1 MKKALKITG
10 IVLAS
15 LVGVVLI
22 VVGVAAALVI
32 SSGWLTKQVKKYAPE
47 FITCEMELGKADLTL
62 FKTFPDV
69 GIDIENV
76 ALLNPMTGSPSD
88 TLANIDDLTVVLD
101 LKKLLKEKEIVIRK
115 CILEDAFVNLYTD
128 TLGNNNFNV
137 FKTKEDNDTT
147 NSFDYL
153 VDIEEVKLINNTL
166 LYTDDRNQMTAQA
179 QGLNLDLKGKMQD
192 KDIDADLA
200 LNAKALSLKMK
211 AVQMAMKTLDLDF
224 DGEVVQYDQIKGTLQ
239 LATPDISL
247 NLNEPY
253 LENDTLNLKLP
264 LQFSLKEKKGHLDKA
279 QIGLNRYLIDM
290 GGDVAIAENSDVNL
304 DLALN
309 TNTLVVE
316 DVLTYLPE
324 KVQKKLSSIEYTG
337 KATLSDV
344 EVKGTFNDSLMP
356 QIKAKVLTDNVKVN
370 VKKLP
375 YPFIEVKLDGD
386 LDLDL
391 NSDANSLTIN
401 SISAKFNRSSFT
413 ADGVVDDLLGDIGL
427 KLKVKGDVPLTDIKS
442 FLPKKVKLNGRT
454 NLDLTTNFTVE
465 NLMKSLDD
473 YNLNR
478 LSAKANLKIN
488 SFAFDMDTIHA
499 TAPVLNVG
507 LTLPAS
513 TKQKGLKGAYITLTT
528 SQLDAKVGK
537 GIKADLKK
545 PDIKLA
551 ADNFKGGFEKML
563 LNADMKFSHLDV
575 DYDTI
580 HANIDAPALT
590 FVTTPGKTAKGL
602 NARVTL
608 DGKSVVANMGKAYS
622 LNSNLLKVDASVAE
636 NKVKKDFLNHWNPS
650 ADFILGNAVVK
661 VDGIDEDIRIS
672 NIDFLFN
679 SHELDFK
686 KSTFR
691 IGKSDM
697 SMQGS
702 VVGIK
707 EWIEDHKNLMKG
719 EMQVTSDF
727 LDFNEIMDLTSGLGH
742 SDAGPST
749 PSTSSG
755 TEGSGADSGT
765 ENKEDDPFMVP
776 EGIDFT
782 FVLNTK
788 RALYDNFDMNSLNG
802 TMTVKDGTLLLRE
815 IGFTNK
821 AAEMQLTAMYQSPR
835 KNNLFLAMDFHLIKV
850 QINDLLTMI
859 PYIDTLV
866 PMLKTF
872 DGQAEFHIGAETNLK
887 SNYAPKISTLRAAAD
902 IEGKNLTVNDKFTF
916 TKITD
921 MLDISTNGSY
931 RVDSLDVQ
939 LTAFKNEI
947 DLWPSQI
954 AIGKYKVT
962 VDGRMTLDKN
972 GEYHLSVT
980 QSPLP
985 VRLGLKISG
994 PLNKLEYKLED
1005 CKYPNL
1011 YKPNKRNDREQ
1022 MYYELKKKIADRLKS
1037 NVR

>member
-10 IVLAS
+10 ITLAS
-15 LVGVVLI
+15 LVGLVLI
-22 VVGVAAALVI
+22 VAGIAAALVS

-47 FITCEMELGKADLTL
+47 FITCEMQLEKADLTL
-62 FKTFPDV
+62 FKSFPNV

-76 ALLNPMTGSPSD
+76 ALINPMAGSPSD

-128 TLGNNNFNV
+128 SIGNNNFDV
-137 FKTKEDNDTT
+137 FKTKEDRDTT
-147 NSFDYL
+147 KTSFDYL
-153 VDIEEVKLINNTL
+153 VDIEEVKLKNNTL
-166 LYTDDRNQMTAQA
+166 LYTDDRSQMTAQA
-179 QGLNLDLKGKMQD
+179 QDLNLDLKGKMQD

-200 LNAKALSLKMK
+200 LNADALSLKMK
-211 AVQMAMKTLDLDF
+211 AIDLAMKTLDLDF
-224 DGEVVQYDQIKGTLQ
+224 DGEVTQYDQIKGTLK

-264 LQFSLKEKKGHLDKA
+264 LQFSIKDMKGHLDQG
-279 QIGLNRYLIDM
+279 QIGLNRYVIDVN
-290 GGDVAIAENSDVNL
+290 GDVEIAENNDVNL

-337 KATLSDV
+337 KATLSDII
-344 EVKGTFNDSLMP
+344 VKGTFNDSLMP
-356 QIKAKVLTDNVKVN
+356 LMKAKVLTDNLKVN
-370 VKKLP
+370 VKELP
-375 YPFIEVKLDGD
+375 YPFTEVNLDGD

-391 NSDANSLTIN
+391 NSDANSLTVN
-401 SISAKFNRSSFT
+401 SVSAKFNRSSFT

-442 FLPKKVKLNGRT
+442 FLPKNVKLNGRT
-454 NLDLTTNFTVE
+454 NFDLTTNFTVE
-465 NLMKSLDD
+465 NLMKSLKD

-478 LSAKANLKIN
+478 LSAKANLRVN

-499 TAPVLNVG
+499 SAPALNVG

-513 TKQKGLKGAYITLTT
+513 AKQRGQTGAYVTLTT
-528 SQLDAKVGK
+528 TQLDAKVGK
-537 GIKADLKK
+537 GIKANLKN

-608 DGKSVVANMGKAYS
+608 DGKSVVANMGKAYA
-622 LNSNLLKVDASVAE
+622 LNSNSLKVNASVSE
-636 NKVKKDFLNHWNPS
+636 NKVKTDFLNHWNPS
-650 ADFILGNAVVK
+650 ADFILGNAFVK
-661 VDGIDEDIRIS
+661 VDGIDELIRIS

-691 IGKSDM
+691 IGQSDM

-702 VVGIK
+702 IVGIK

-727 LDFNEIMDLTSGLGH
+727 LDLNEIMALTSGIGH
-742 SDAGPST
+742 TATAEEKAEST
-749 PSTSSG
+749 
-755 TEGSGADSGT
+755 
-765 ENKEDDPFMVP
+765 NKEDDPFMVP
-776 EGIDFT
+776 EGIDFN
-782 FVLNTK
+782 FVLNTQ
-788 RALYDNFDMNSLNG
+788 RALYDNFDMNNLKG
-802 TMTVKDGTLLLRE
+802 TLTVKDGTLLLRE

-835 KNNLFLAMDFHLIKV
+835 KNNLFLAMDFHLLKV

-887 SNYAPKISTLRAAAD
+887 SNYEPKISTLRAAAD

-921 MLDISTNGSY
+921 LLDISTNGSY

-962 VDGRMTLDKN
+962 VDGRMTLDRN

-994 PLNKLEYKLED
+994 PFNKLEYKLED

-1011 YKPNKRNDREQ
+1011 YKPNKRNDTEQ
-1022 MYYELKKKIADRLKS
+1022 MYYELKKKIADRLKG

>member
-22 VVGVAAALVI
+22 VVSIASALI
-32 SSGWLTKQVKKYAPE
+32 TSSGWLTKQVKKYAPE
-47 FITCEMELGKADLTL
+47 FVTCQTELGKADLTL
-62 FKTFPDV
+62 FKTFPNV

-76 ALLNPMTGSPSD
+76 ALINPMVGSPSD

-128 TLGNNNFNV
+128 SIGNNNFNV
-137 FKTKEDNDTT
+137 FKTKEDSDTT
-147 NSFDYL
+147 SSFDYL
-153 VDIEEVKLINNTL
+153 VDIEEVKLKNNTL
-166 LYTDDRNQMTAQA
+166 LYTDDRNQMTTQV
-179 QGLNLDLKGKMQD
+179 QELNLDLKGKMQN
-192 KDIDADLA
+192 KDIDANLTMNSD
-200 LNAKALSLKMK
+200 ALSLKTK
-211 AVQMAMKTLDLDF
+211 AIQLVMKTLDLDF
-224 DGEVVQYDQIKGTLQ
+224 DGEVAQYDQIKGTLQ
-239 LATPDISL
+239 LATPGISL
-247 NLNEPY
+247 SLNEPY
-253 LENDTLNLKLP
+253 LENDTLNLILP
-264 LQFSLKEKKGHLDKA
+264 LQFSLKDMKGHLEKA
-279 QIGLNRYLIDM
+279 QIGLNRYIIDVD
-290 GGDVAIAENSDVNL
+290 GDVAIAENNDVNL

-324 KVQKKLSSIEYTG
+324 KVQQKLSGIEYTG

-344 EVKGTFNDSLMP
+344 EVKGTYNDSLMP
-356 QIKAKVLTDNVKVN
+356 LIKAKVLTDNMKVN
-370 VKKLP
+370 VKQLP
-375 YPFIEVKLDGD
+375 YPFTEVNLDGD

-391 NSDANSLTIN
+391 NSDANSLTVN
-401 SISAKFNRSSFT
+401 SVSAKFNRSSFT

-442 FLPKKVKLNGRT
+442 FLPKNVKLNGRT
-454 NLDLTTNFTVE
+454 NLDLTTNFTYE
-465 NLMKSLDD
+465 QLMKSLND

-478 LSAKANLKIN
+478 LSAKANLKVN
-488 SFAFDMDTIHA
+488 NFTFDMDTIHA
-499 TAPVLNVG
+499 SAPMLNVG

-513 TKQKGLKGAYITLTT
+513 AKQKGQKGAYITLAT
-528 SQLDAKVGK
+528 SKIDATVGK
-537 GIKADLKK
+537 GIKADLRN

-551 ADNFKGGFEKML
+551 ADSFKSGWEKML
-563 LNADMKFSHLDV
+563 LNADMKFSHLVV

-580 HANIDAPALT
+580 HAKIDAPAIT
-590 FVTTPGKTAKGL
+590 FVTMPGKSTKGL

-608 DGKSVVANMGKAYS
+608 NGKDVVANMGQAYA
-622 LNSNLLKVDASVAE
+622 LNSNLLKVDASVSQ
-636 NKVKKDFLNHWNPS
+636 NKAMKDFLNQWNPS
-650 ADFILGNAVVK
+650 ADFVLGTALLK
-661 VDGIDEDIRIS
+661 VDGIDELIRIS

-686 KSTFR
+686 RSTFR
-691 IGKSDM
+691 IGQSDM

-719 EMQVTSDF
+719 ELQVTSEF
-727 LDFNEIMDLTSGLGH
+727 LDINEIMDLTSGLGRTEENG
-742 SDAGPST
+742 AST
-749 PSTSSG
+749 GSA
-755 TEGSGADSGT
+755 TESQP
-765 ENKEDDPFMVP
+765 ENKEDNPFMVP
-776 EGIDFT
+776 EGIDFN
-782 FVLNTK
+782 FVLNTQ
-788 RALYDNFDMNSLNG
+788 RALYDNFDMNNLKG

-835 KNNLFLAMDFHLIKV
+835 KNNLFLAMDFHLLRV

-872 DGQAEFHIGAETNLK
+872 DGQAEFHIGAETSLK
-887 SNYAPKISTLRAAAD
+887 SNYEPKISTLRAAAD

-962 VDGRMTLDKN
+962 VDGRMTLDRN

-994 PLNKLEYKLED
+994 PFNKLEYKFED

-1011 YKPNKRNDREQ
+1011 YKPNKRNDTEQ

>member
-1 MKKALKITG
+1 MNKALKITG

-22 VVGVAAALVI
+22 VAGIASALI
-32 SSGWLTKQVKKYAPE
+32 TSSGWLTKQVKKYAPE
-47 FITCEMELGKADLTL
+47 FVTCQTELGKADLTL
-62 FKTFPDV
+62 FKTFPNV

-76 ALLNPMTGSPSD
+76 ALINPMVGSASD
-88 TLANIDDLTVVLD
+88 TLANINDLTMVLD

-128 TLGNNNFNV
+128 SIGNNNFDV
-137 FKTKEDNDTT
+137 FKTKEDNDTIKT
-147 NSFDYL
+147 TFDYL
-153 VDIEEVKLINNTL
+153 VDIEAVKLKNTDL
-166 LYTDDRNQMTAQA
+166 IYTDDRNAMTAQS
-179 QGLNLDLKGKMQD
+179 QGLNLDLQGKMQD
-192 KDIDADLA
+192 KDIDADLS
-200 LNAKALSLKMK
+200 LNAEDLTFKMK
-211 AVQMAMKTLDLDF
+211 AVQLALKTLDLGF
-224 DGEVVQYDQIKGTLQ
+224 DGKVAQYDQIDGTLK
-239 LATPDISL
+239 LTTPDICF

-253 LENDTLNLKLP
+253 LEHDTLRLDLP
-264 LQFSLKEKKGHLDKA
+264 VLFSLNDMKGHLEKA
-279 QIGLNRYLIDM
+279 QIGLNRYIIDVD
-290 GGDVAIAENSDVNL
+290 GDVAIAKNNDVNL

-316 DVLTYLPE
+316 DMLTYLPE
-324 KVQKKLSSIEYTG
+324 KVQQKLSRIEYTG

-356 QIKAKVLTDNVKVN
+356 LIKAKVLTDNLKVN
-370 VKKLP
+370 VKQLP
-375 YPFIEVKLDGD
+375 YPFTEVNLDGY

-391 NSDANSLTIN
+391 NSDANSLIVN
-401 SISAKFNRSSFT
+401 SIGAKYNRSSFT

-442 FLPKKVKLNGRT
+442 FLPKNVKLNGRT
-454 NLDLTTNFTVE
+454 NLDLTTNFTYE
-465 NLMKSLDD
+465 QLMKSLDD

-478 LSAKANLKIN
+478 LSAKANLKVSN
-488 SFAFDMDTIHA
+488 FTFDMDTIHA
-499 TAPVLNVG
+499 SAPMLNVG

-513 TKQKGLKGAYITLTT
+513 AKQKGQKGAYITLAT
-528 SQLDAKVGK
+528 SKIDATVGK
-537 GIKADLKK
+537 GIKADLRN

-551 ADNFKGGFEKML
+551 ADNFKGGLEKML
-563 LNADMKFSHLDV
+563 LNADLTFGHLDV
-575 DYDTI
+575 DYDDIT
-580 HANIDAPALT
+580 AKIDAPAIT
-590 FVTTPGKTAKGL
+590 FVTTPEMNAKGL
-602 NARVTL
+602 KARVTL
-608 DGKSVVANMGKAYS
+608 DGKNVVANMGKEYAV
-622 LNSNLLKVDASVAE
+622 NSNSLKVNASVSE
-636 NKVKKDFLNHWNPS
+636 NKVKTDFLNHWNPS
-650 ADFILGNAVVK
+650 ADFVLGNAVVK

-686 KSTFR
+686 RSTFR
-691 IGKSDM
+691 IGQSDM

-702 VVGIK
+702 VIGIK

-719 EMQVTSDF
+719 EMQVTSNMMNI
-727 LDFNEIMDLTSGLGH
+727 NEILDLTSGLGH
-742 SDAGPST
+742 SDAEPFEAT
-749 PSTSSG
+749 IT
-755 TEGSGADSGT
+755 D
-765 ENKEDDPFMVP
+765 NKEDDPFMVP
-776 EGIDFT
+776 EGIDFN

-788 RALYDNFDMNSLNG
+788 KALYDNFDMNNLNG
-802 TMTVKDGTLLLRE
+802 TMTVKDGTLILRE

-835 KNNLFLAMDFHLIKV
+835 KNNLFLAMDFHLLRV

-872 DGQAEFHIGAETNLK
+872 DGQAEFHIGAETSLK
-887 SNYAPKISTLRAAAD
+887 SNYEPKISTLRAAAD

-962 VDGRMTLDKN
+962 VDGRMTLDRN

-994 PLNKLEYKLED
+994 PFNKLEYKLED

-1011 YKPNKRNDREQ
+1011 YKPNKRNDTEQ

>member
-15 LVGVVLI
+15 LVGVLLI
-22 VVGVAAALVI
+22 MVGIAVGMI
-32 SSGWLTKQVKKYAPE
+32 SSSGHLTKMVKKYAPQ

-76 ALLNPMTGSPSD
+76 ALINSMVGSPSD

-115 CILEDAFVNLYTD
+115 CILEDAFVNLYID

-147 NSFDYL
+147 KTTFDYL
-153 VDIEEVKLINNTL
+153 VDIEEVKLKNTDL
-166 LYTDDRNQMTAQA
+166 IYTDDRNAMTAQS

-192 KDIDADLA
+192 KDIDANLSLNATDLTLKIKTIQLA
-200 LNAKALSLKMK
+200 L
-211 AVQMAMKTLDLDF
+211 KTLDLGF
-224 DGEVVQYDQIKGTLQ
+224 DGKVAQYDQIDGTLK
-239 LATPDISL
+239 LTTPDICL

-253 LENDTLNLKLP
+253 LKHDTLSLNLPVL
-264 LQFSLKEKKGHLDKA
+264 FSLNDMKGHLEKA
-279 QIGLNRYLIDM
+279 QIGLNRYIIDVD
-290 GGDVAIAENSDVNL
+290 GDVAIAKNNDVNL

-324 KVQKKLSSIEYTG
+324 KVQQKLSGIEYTG

-356 QIKAKVLTDNVKVN
+356 LIKAKVLTDNLKVN
-370 VKKLP
+370 VKQLP
-375 YPFIEVKLDGD
+375 YPFTEVNLDGY

-391 NSDANSLTIN
+391 NSDANSLTVN
-401 SISAKFNRSSFT
+401 SVSAKFNRSSFT

-442 FLPKKVKLNGRT
+442 FLPKNVKLNGRT

-465 NLMKSLDD
+465 NLMKSLKD

-478 LSAKANLKIN
+478 LSAKANLKVN
-488 SFAFDMDTIHA
+488 NFTFDMDTIHTSA
-499 TAPVLNVG
+499 RMLNVG

-513 TKQKGLKGAYITLTT
+513 AKQIGQKGAYITLAT
-528 SQLDAKVGK
+528 SKIDATFGK
-537 GIKADLKK
+537 GIKADLRN

-551 ADNFKGGFEKML
+551 ADNFKGGIEKML
-563 LNADMKFSHLDV
+563 LNADLKFSHLDV
-575 DYDTI
+575 DYEDITAKI
-580 HANIDAPALT
+580 EAPAIT
-590 FVTTPGKTAKGL
+590 FVTTPEMNAKGL
-602 NARVTL
+602 KARVTL
-608 DGKSVVANMGKAYS
+608 DGKDVVAKMGKEYAV
-622 LNSNLLKVDASVAE
+622 NSNSLKVNASVSE
-636 NKVKKDFLNHWNPS
+636 NKVKTDFLNHWNPS
-650 ADFILGNAVVK
+650 ADFVLGNAVVK
-661 VDGIDEDIRIS
+661 VDGIEEDIRIS

-686 KSTFR
+686 KSTIR
-691 IGKSDM
+691 IGQSDL
-697 SMQGS
+697 SLQGS

-719 EMQVTSDF
+719 EMQVTSNMMNV
-727 LDFNEIMDLTSGLGH
+727 NEILDLTSGLGH
-742 SDAGPST
+742 SDAET
-749 PSTSSG
+749 VEATV
-755 TEGSGADSGT
+755 TD
-765 ENKEDDPFMVP
+765 NKEDDPFIVP
-776 EGIDFT
+776 EGIDFN

-788 RALYDNFDMNSLNG
+788 KALYDNFDMNNLNG
-802 TMTVKDGTLLLRE
+802 TMTVKDGTLILRE

-835 KNNLFLAMDFHLIKV
+835 KNNLFLAMDFHLLRV

-872 DGQAEFHIGAETNLK
+872 DGQAEFHIGAETSLK
-887 SNYAPKISTLRAAAD
+887 SNYEPKISTLRAAAD

-962 VDGRMTLDKN
+962 VDGRMNLDRN

-994 PLNKLEYKLED
+994 PFNKLEYKLED

-1011 YKPNKRNDREQ
+1011 YKPNKRTDTEQ

>member
-22 VVGVAAALVI
+22 VVGIAVGMI
-32 SSGWLTKQVKKYAPE
+32 SSTGRLTKMVKKYAPQ

-62 FKTFPDV
+62 FKSFPNV

-76 ALLNPMTGSPSD
+76 ALINPMVGSPSD

-128 TLGNNNFNV
+128 SIGNNNLDV

-147 NSFDYL
+147 KTTFDYL
-153 VDIEEVKLINNTL
+153 VDIEEVKLKNTDL
-166 LYTDDRNQMTAQA
+166 IYTDDRNGMMAKS
-179 QGLNLDLKGKMQD
+179 QGLDLDLKGKMQD
-192 KDIDADLA
+192 KDIDAGLS
-200 LNAKALSLKMK
+200 LNAKDLTLKMK
-211 AVQMAMKTLDLDF
+211 AIQLALKTLDLGF
-224 DGEVVQYDQIKGTLQ
+224 DGKVAQYDQIDGTLK
-239 LATPDISL
+239 LTTPDVCL

-253 LENDTLNLKLP
+253 LEHDTLRLDLS
-264 LQFSLKEKKGHLDKA
+264 LQFSLKDMKGHLDKA
-279 QIGLNRYLIDM
+279 KIGLNRYQFDVN
-290 GGDVAIAENSDVNL
+290 GDVAIAENNDINL

-356 QIKAKVLTDNVKVN
+356 LIKAKVLTDNLKVN
-370 VKKLP
+370 VKQLP
-375 YPFIEVKLDGD
+375 YPFTEVNLDGN

-391 NSDANSLTIN
+391 NSDANRLTVN
-401 SISAKFNRSSFT
+401 SVSAKFNRSSFT
-413 ADGVVDDLLGDIGL
+413 ADGMVDDLLGDIGL

-442 FLPKKVKLNGRT
+442 FLPKNIKLNGRT
-454 NLDLTTNFTVE
+454 NLDLTTNFTYE
-465 NLMKSLDD
+465 QLKKSLDD
-473 YNLNR
+473 NNLNR
-478 LSAKANLKIN
+478 LSAKANLKVN
-488 SFAFDMDTIHA
+488 SFTFDMDTIHA
-499 TAPVLNVG
+499 SAPMLNVG

-513 TKQKGLKGAYITLTT
+513 AKQKDQKGAYVTLKT
-528 SQLDAKVGK
+528 SQLNARVGK
-537 GIKADLKK
+537 GIKADLKN
-545 PDIKLA
+545 PDMKLA
-551 ADNFKGGFEKML
+551 ADNFKGGLEKML

-608 DGKSVVANMGKAYS
+608 DGKSVVANMGKAYA
-622 LNSNLLKVDASVAE
+622 LNSNSLKVNASVNQ
-636 NKVKKDFLNHWNPS
+636 NKDKKDFLNQWNPS
-650 ADFILGNAVVK
+650 ADFVLGTALVK
-661 VDGIDEDIRIS
+661 VDGIDELIRIS

-686 KSTFR
+686 RSTFR
-691 IGKSDM
+691 IGQSDM

-702 VVGIK
+702 VIGIK

-719 EMQVTSDF
+719 DLQVTSEF
-727 LDFNEIMDLTSGLGH
+727 LDINEILDLTSGLGH
-742 SDAGPST
+742 SDAEPVEAT
-749 PSTSSG
+749 V
-755 TEGSGADSGT
+755 T
-765 ENKEDDPFMVP
+765 ENKEDNPFMVP
-776 EGIDFT
+776 EGIDFN
-782 FVLNTK
+782 FVLNTQ
-788 RALYDNFDMNSLNG
+788 RALYDNFDMNNLKG

-835 KNNLFLAMDFHLIKV
+835 KNNLFLAMDFHLLRV

-872 DGQAEFHIGAETNLK
+872 DGQAEFHIGAETRLK
-887 SNYAPKISTLRAAAD
+887 SNYEPKISTLLAAAD

-939 LTAFKNEI
+939 LTAFKDQI

-962 VDGRMTLDKN
+962 VDGRMTLDRN

-994 PLNKLEYKLED
+994 PFNKLEYKLED

-1011 YKPNKRNDREQ
+1011 YKPNKRNDTEQ

>member
-15 LVGVVLI
+15 LVGLILI
-22 VVGVAAALVI
+22 VAGIAVAMVT
-32 SSGWLTKQVKKYAPE
+32 SSGRLTKMVKKYAPE

-62 FKTFPDV
+62 FKTFPNV

-76 ALLNPMTGSPSD
+76 ALINPMAGSPSD

-101 LKKLLKEKEIVIRK
+101 LKKLLKEKEIVVRK

-128 TLGNNNFNV
+128 SIGNNNFDL
-137 FKTKEDNDTT
+137 FKSKETSDTT
-147 NSFDYL
+147 STFDYL
-153 VDIEEVKLINNTL
+153 VDIEEVRLKNSSLI
-166 LYTDDRNQMTAQA
+166 YTDDRNGMLVQA
-179 QGLNLDLKGKMQD
+179 QGLNLDLKGKMED
-192 KDIDADLA
+192 KDIDADLTLDA
-200 LNAKALSLKMK
+200 DDLRLKMK
-211 AVQMAMKTLDLDF
+211 AIQLATKSLDLDF
-224 DGEVVQYDQIKGTLQ
+224 DGDIANMDKIEGIVKLN
-239 LATPDISL
+239 TPDICL

-253 LENDTLNLKLP
+253 LENDTLNLNLP
-264 LQFSLKEKKGHLDKA
+264 LQFSLKDMKGHLDKA
-279 QIGLNRYLIDM
+279 QIGLNRYLFDVD
-290 GGDVAIAENSDVNL
+290 GDVEIADKDINL

-309 TNTLVVE
+309 TNALVIE

-324 KVQKKLSSIEYTG
+324 KVQQKLSSIEYTG

-356 QIKAKVLTDNVKVN
+356 LIKARVVTDNVTVN
-370 VKKLP
+370 VKQLP
-375 YPFIEVKLDGD
+375 YPFTEVNLDGL

-391 NSDANSLTIN
+391 NTEANSFTVN
-401 SISAKFNRSSFT
+401 NVKAKFNRSSFT

-427 KLKVKGDVPLTDIKS
+427 KLKVKGDVPLTDIKG
-442 FLPKKVKLNGRT
+442 FLPKKLKLNGRT
-454 NLDLTTNFTVE
+454 NLDLTTNFTVDQ
-465 NLMKSLDD
+465 LMKSLDD

-478 LSAKANLKIN
+478 LKANGALKIKD
-488 SFAFDMDTIHA
+488 FAFDMDTIHV
-499 TAPVLNVG
+499 TSPLLNVG

-513 TKQKGLKGAYITLTT
+513 AKGKGRKGAYVSLASQTL
-528 SQLDAKVGK
+528 QAKAGK
-537 GIKADLKK
+537 GIQADMKS
-545 PDIKLA
+545 PDIKLS

-563 LNADMKFSHLDV
+563 LDAALNFSKLDV
-575 DYDTI
+575 VYDDVTA
-580 HANIDAPALT
+580 HLDAPALT
-590 FVTTPGKTAKGL
+590 FVTTPEKNAKRL
-602 NARVTL
+602 NARITL
-608 DGKSVVANMGKAYS
+608 DGKDIVAKKGKDFV
-622 LNSNLLKVDASVAE
+622 LNSNTLKVNASVDE
-636 NKVKKDFLNHWNPS
+636 NKKKTDFLNRWNPS
-650 ADFILGNAVVK
+650 ADFTLGNAVVQ
-661 VDGIDEDIRIS
+661 VDGIDEDIKIS

-691 IGKSDM
+691 LGKSDF
-697 SMQGS
+697 SLQGS
-702 VVGIK
+702 VIGIK
-707 EWIEDHKNLMKG
+707 EWVEDHKNLMKG
-719 EMQVTSDF
+719 EMQLTSNYADI
-727 LDFNEIMDLTSGLGH
+727 NEILDLTSGLGH
-742 SDAGPST
+742 SDAELSALEPVEGVEA
-749 PSTSSG
+749 
-755 TEGSGADSGT
+755 TETQG
-765 ENKEDDPFMVP
+765 DDPFMVP
-776 EGIDFT
+776 EGIDFN

-788 RALYDNFDMNSLNG
+788 KALYYNFDLNNLNG
-802 TMTVKDGTLLLRE
+802 TMTVKDGTLILRE

-821 AAEMQLTAMYQSPR
+821 AAEMQLTALYQSPR
-835 KNNLFLAMDFHLIKV
+835 KNNLYLAMDFHLLRV

-872 DGQAEFHIGAETNLK
+872 DGQAEFHIGAETRLT
-887 SNYAPKISTLRAAAD
+887 SNYQPKISTFRAAAD
-902 IEGKNLTVNDKFTF
+902 IEGKNLTVKDKFTF

-921 MLDISTNGSY
+921 MLDISTNGQY

-939 LTAFKNEI
+939 LTAFKDEI

-962 VDGRMTLDKN
+962 VDGRMKLDKN

-985 VRLGLKISG
+985 VRLGLMISG
-994 PLNKLEYKLED
+994 PLNNLEYKLEG

-1011 YKPNKRNDREQ
+1011 YKPNKRNDTEQ
-1022 MYYELKKKIADRLKS
+1022 MYFELKKMIADRLKS

>member
-10 IVLAS
+10 ITLAA
-15 LVGVVLI
+15 LVGLVLI
-22 VVGVAAALVI
+22 VVGIAAALI
-32 SSGWLTKQVKKYAPE
+32 TSSGWLTKQVKKYAPE
-47 FITCEMELGKADLTL
+47 FITCQTELGKADLTV

-76 ALLNPMTGSPSD
+76 ALINPMAGSPSD

-115 CILEDAFVNLYTD
+115 CILEDAFVNLYID

-137 FKTKEDNDTT
+137 FKTKEDSDTT
-147 NSFDYL
+147 SSFDYL
-153 VDIEEVKLINNTL
+153 VDIEEVKLKNNTL

-179 QGLNLDLKGKMQD
+179 QGLNLDLKGKMQN
-192 KDIDADLA
+192 KDIDADLT
-200 LNAKALSLKMK
+200 LNSDALSLKTK
-211 AVQMAMKTLDLDF
+211 AVQLAMKTLDLDF
-224 DGEVVQYDQIKGTLQ
+224 DGEVAQYDQIKGTLQ

-253 LENDTLNLKLP
+253 LENDTLNLNLP
-264 LQFSLKEKKGHLDKA
+264 LQFSLKDMKGHLEKA
-279 QIGLNRYLIDM
+279 QIGLNRYLIDVD
-290 GGDVAIAENSDVNL
+290 GDVAIAENNDVNL

-324 KVQKKLSSIEYTG
+324 KVQKRLSRIAYTG
-337 KATLSDV
+337 KATLSDI

-356 QIKAKVLTDNVKVN
+356 LIKAKVLTDNVTVSMKE
-370 VKKLP
+370 LP
-375 YPFIEVKLDGD
+375 YPITEVNLDGD

-391 NSDANSLTIN
+391 NSDANSFTVN
-401 SISAKFNRSSFT
+401 SVSAKFNRSSFT

-442 FLPKKVKLNGRT
+442 FLPKNVKLNGRT
-454 NLDLTTNFTVE
+454 SLDLTTNFTYE

-478 LSAKANLKIN
+478 LSARANLRVN

-499 TAPVLNVG
+499 SAPSLNVG
-507 LTLPAS
+507 VTLPAS
-513 TKQKGLKGAYITLTT
+513 AKQKGQKGAYITLTT

-537 GIKADLKK
+537 GITADLKN

-551 ADNFKGGFEKML
+551 ADSFKGGWEKML
-563 LNADMKFSHLDV
+563 LDADMKFSHLVV

-580 HANIDAPALT
+580 HAKMDAPAIT
-590 FVTTPGKTAKGL
+590 FVTTPRKSTKGL

-608 DGKSVVANMGKAYS
+608 DGKDVVANMGKAYA
-622 LNSNLLKVDASVAE
+622 LNSNSLKVNASVSE
-636 NKVKKDFLNHWNPS
+636 NKVKTDFLNRWNPS
-650 ADFILGNAVVK
+650 ADFVLGTALVK
-661 VDGIDEDIRIS
+661 VDGIDELIRIS

-691 IGKSDM
+691 IGQSDM

-702 VVGIK
+702 VIGIK

-719 EMQVTSDF
+719 ELQVSSEF
-727 LDFNEIMDLTSGLGH
+727 LDLNEIMDLTSGLGH
-742 SDAGPST
+742 SDAEPV
-749 PSTSSG
+749 
-755 TEGSGADSGT
+755 EAT
-765 ENKEDDPFMVP
+765 ENKADNPFMVP
-776 EGIDFT
+776 EGIDFN
-782 FVLNTK
+782 FVLNTQ
-788 RALYDNFDMNSLNG
+788 RALYDNFDMNNLKG

-835 KNNLFLAMDFHLIKV
+835 KNNLFLAMDFHLLRV

-887 SNYAPKISTLRAAAD
+887 SNYEPKVSTLRAAAD

-921 MLDISTNGSY
+921 LLDISTNGSY

-962 VDGRMTLDKN
+962 VDGRMTLDRN

-980 QSPLP
+980 ESPLP

-994 PLNKLEYKLED
+994 PFNKLEYKLED

-1011 YKPNKRNDREQ
+1011 YKPNKRNDTEQ
-1022 MYYELKKKIADRLKS
+1022 MYYELKKKIADRLKG
-1037 NVR
+1037 NVL

>member
-15 LVGVVLI
+15 FVGLVLI
-22 VVGVAAALVI
+22 VVGIAVGMLT
-32 SSGWLTKQVKKYAPE
+32 SSGRLTKMVKKYAPQ
-47 FITCEMELGKADLTL
+47 FITCEMELDKADLTL
-62 FKTFPDV
+62 FKSFPNV

-76 ALLNPMTGSPSD
+76 ALINPMAGSPSD

-101 LKKLLKEKEIVIRK
+101 LKKLLNEKEIVIKK

-128 TLGNNNFNV
+128 TIGNNNFDV

-147 NSFDYL
+147 GSFDYL
-153 VDIEEVKLINNTL
+153 VDIEEVKLKNTNL
-166 LYTDDRNQMTAQA
+166 RYTDDRIQMKAQSN
-179 QGLNLDLKGKMQD
+179 GLNLDLKGKMQD
-192 KDIDADLA
+192 KDIDADLT
-200 LNAKALSLKMK
+200 LNADALSLNMK
-211 AVQMAMKTLDLDF
+211 AIQLALKAVDLDF
-224 DGEVVQYDQIKGTLQ
+224 DGEITQYDQIDGTLK
-239 LATPDISL
+239 LTMPDICL

-253 LENDTLNLKLP
+253 LENDTLSLNLP
-264 LQFSLKEKKGHLDKA
+264 MQFSLKDMKGHLDQA
-279 QIGLNRYLIDM
+279 QIGLNRYLINIV
-290 GGDVAIAENSDVNL
+290 GDVERANNGDVNL

-309 TNTLVVE
+309 TNALVIE

-324 KVQKKLSSIEYTG
+324 KVQQKLSSIEYTG

-344 EVKGTFNDSLMP
+344 EVKGTVNDSLMP
-356 QIKAKVLTDNVKVN
+356 LIKAKVLTDHVKVN

-375 YPFIEVKLDGD
+375 YPFTDVNLDGN

-391 NSDANSLTIN
+391 NSDANSLTVN
-401 SISAKFNRSSFT
+401 SVSAKFNRSSFT
-413 ADGVVDDLLGDIGL
+413 ADGLVDDLLGDIGL

-442 FLPKKVKLNGRT
+442 FLPKNVKLNGRT
-454 NLDLTTNFTVE
+454 NLDLTTNFTYE
-465 NLMKSLDD
+465 QLKKSLDD

-478 LSAKANLKIN
+478 LSAKANLKIRD
-488 SFAFDMDTIHA
+488 FTFDMDTIHA
-499 TAPVLNVG
+499 SAPTLNVG

-513 TKQKGLKGAYITLTT
+513 AKQKGQKGAYITLTT
-528 SQLDAKVGK
+528 SKLDANVGK
-537 GIKADLKK
+537 SIKADLNN

-551 ADNFKGGFEKML
+551 ADSFKGGIEKML
-563 LNADMKFSHLDV
+563 LNADLKFSQMDV
-575 DYDTI
+575 DYDDVTA
-580 HANIDAPALT
+580 HIDAPVFT
-590 FVTTPGKTAKGL
+590 FVTTPEKNAKGL
-602 NARVTL
+602 NARVAL
-608 DGKSVVANMGKAYS
+608 DGKDVVAKKGKDYAINT
-622 LNSNLLKVDASVAE
+622 NSLKVNAAINQ
-636 NKVKKDFLNHWNPS
+636 NKTKNDFLNRWNPS
-650 ADFILGNAVVK
+650 ADFVLGNAVVK
-661 VDGIDEDIRIS
+661 VDGIDEDIHIS

-691 IGKSDM
+691 IGKSDL
-697 SMQGS
+697 SLQGS

-719 EMQVTSDF
+719 DMQVTSNMMDI
-727 LDFNEIMDLTSGLGH
+727 NEILDLTSGLGH
-742 SDAGPST
+742 SDAEPVEAT
-749 PSTSSG
+749 V
-755 TEGSGADSGT
+755 TET
-765 ENKEDDPFMVP
+765 KEDDPFMVP
-776 EGIDFT
+776 EGINFN

-788 RALYDNFDMNSLNG
+788 RAVYDNFDMNDLNG
-802 TMTVKDGTLLLRE
+802 TMTVKDGTLILRE

-821 AAEMQLTAMYQSPR
+821 AAEMQLTALYQSPR
-835 KNNLFLAMDFHLIKV
+835 KNNLFLAMDFHLLRV

-887 SNYAPKISTLRAAAD
+887 SNYEPKISTLRAAAD
-902 IEGKNLTVNDKFTF
+902 IEGKNLTVNDRFTF

-921 MLDISTNGSY
+921 LLDISTNGSY

-962 VDGRMTLDKN
+962 VDGRMTLDRN

-994 PLNKLEYKLED
+994 PFNKLEYKLED

-1011 YKPNKRNDREQ
+1011 YKPNKRSDTEQ

>member
-10 IVLAS
+10 ITLAS
-15 LVGVVLI
+15 LVGLVLI
-22 VVGVAAALVI
+22 VAGIAAALVS

-47 FITCEMELGKADLTL
+47 FITCEMQLEKADLTL
-62 FKTFPDV
+62 FKSFPNV

-76 ALLNPMTGSPSD
+76 ALINPMAGSPSD

-101 LKKLLKEKEIVIRK
+101 LKKLLKEKEIVVRK

-128 TLGNNNFNV
+128 SIGNNNFDV
-137 FKTKEDNDTT
+137 FKTKEDRDTT
-147 NSFDYL
+147 KTSFDYL
-153 VDIEEVKLINNTL
+153 VDIEEVKLKNNTL

-200 LNAKALSLKMK
+200 LNADALSLKMK
-211 AVQMAMKTLDLDF
+211 AVDLAMKTLDLDF
-224 DGEVVQYDQIKGTLQ
+224 DGEVAQYDQINGTLK

-264 LQFSLKEKKGHLDKA
+264 LQFSIKDMKGHLDQG
-279 QIGLNRYLIDM
+279 QIGLNRYVIDVN
-290 GGDVAIAENSDVNL
+290 GDVEIAENNDVNL

-337 KATLSDV
+337 KATLSDI

-356 QIKAKVLTDNVKVN
+356 LMKAKVLTDNLKVN
-370 VKKLP
+370 VKDLP
-375 YPFIEVKLDGD
+375 YPFTEVNLDGD

-391 NSDANSLTIN
+391 NSDANSLTVN
-401 SISAKFNRSSFT
+401 SVSAKFNRSSFT

-442 FLPKKVKLNGRT
+442 FLPKNVKLNGRT

-465 NLMKSLDD
+465 NLMKSLKD

-478 LSAKANLKIN
+478 LSAKANLRVN
-488 SFAFDMDTIHA
+488 SFAFDMDTIH
-499 TAPVLNVG
+499 TSAPALNVG

-513 TKQKGLKGAYITLTT
+513 AKQRGQTGAYVTLTT
-528 SQLDAKVGK
+528 TQLDAKVGK
-537 GIKADLKK
+537 GIKANLKN

-563 LNADMKFSHLDV
+563 LNADMKLSHLDV

-608 DGKSVVANMGKAYS
+608 DGKSVVANMGKAYA
-622 LNSNLLKVDASVAE
+622 LNSNSLKVNASVSE
-636 NKVKKDFLNHWNPS
+636 NKVKTDFLNHWNPS
-650 ADFILGNAVVK
+650 ADFILGNAFVK
-661 VDGIDEDIRIS
+661 VDGIDELIRIS

-691 IGKSDM
+691 IGQSDM

-702 VVGIK
+702 IVGIK

-727 LDFNEIMDLTSGLGH
+727 LDLNEIMALTSGIGH
-742 SDAGPST
+742 TATAEEKAEST
-749 PSTSSG
+749 
-755 TEGSGADSGT
+755 
-765 ENKEDDPFMVP
+765 NKEDDPFMVP
-776 EGIDFT
+776 EGIDFN
-782 FVLNTK
+782 FVLNTQ
-788 RALYDNFDMNSLNG
+788 RALYDNFDNHVSTVPNSN
-802 TMTVKDGTLLLRE
+802 
-815 IGFTNK
+815 
-821 AAEMQLTAMYQSPR
+821 SPR
-835 KNNLFLAMDFHLIKV
+835 SAFSLA
-850 QINDLLTMI
+850 
-859 PYIDTLV
+859 PDTWSNIQRILV
-866 PMLKTF
+866 
-872 DGQAEFHIGAETNLK
+872 AEK
-887 SNYAPKISTLRAAAD
+887 
-902 IEGKNLTVNDKFTF
+902 
-916 TKITD
+916 
-921 MLDISTNGSY
+921 
-931 RVDSLDVQ
+931 
-939 LTAFKNEI
+939 
-947 DLWPSQI
+947 
-954 AIGKYKVT
+954 
-962 VDGRMTLDKN
+962 
-972 GEYHLSVT
+972 
-980 QSPLP
+980 
-985 VRLGLKISG
+985 
-994 PLNKLEYKLED
+994 
-1005 CKYPNL
+1005 
-1011 YKPNKRNDREQ
+1011 
-1022 MYYELKKKIADRLKS
+1022 
-1037 NVR
+1037 